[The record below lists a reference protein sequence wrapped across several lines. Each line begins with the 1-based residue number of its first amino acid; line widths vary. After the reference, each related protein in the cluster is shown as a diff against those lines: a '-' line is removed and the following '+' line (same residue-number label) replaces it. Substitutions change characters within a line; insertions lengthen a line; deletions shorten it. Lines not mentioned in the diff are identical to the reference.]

1 MEKHQI
7 LTLTVLRQKVGLTQ
21 MDLAL
26 AIGKSQ
32 TEISHWEKG
41 DRILPADKA
50 GEILAV
56 LRAKDRGGVPSGLK
70 PVDLSRPWDDVLLER
85 SQPFDGKA
93 GREAK
98 RPRLRATAGA
108 AAGRDRA

>member
-56 LRAKDRGGVPSGLK
+56 LRAKDRVAVPPGLK
-70 PVDLSRPWDDVLLER
+70 PADLSRPWDDVLLER
-85 SQPFDGKA
+85 A
-93 GREAK
+93 LAVNGRLARASK

-108 AAGRDRA
+108 AAGRD

>member
-1 MEKHQI
+1 MEKRQI

-21 MDLAL
+21 IDLAL

-41 DRILPADKA
+41 DRALPPDKA

-56 LRAKDRGGVPSGLK
+56 LRAKDRGAMPAGIK
-70 PVDLSRPWDDVLLER
+70 PTDLGRTWDEVLLER
-85 SQPFDGKA
+85 SQVATNGS
-93 GREAK
+93 K
-98 RPRLRATAGA
+98 RPVQRTPVGA
-108 AAGRDRA
+108 AAAKARA

>member
-1 MEKHQI
+1 MEKRQI

-21 MDLAL
+21 IDLAL

-56 LRAKDRGGVPSGLK
+56 LRAQDRGAMPTGIGIA
-70 PVDLSRPWDDVLLER
+70 DLSRPWDDVLLDRAGAGNGR
-85 SQPFDGKA
+85 SAKGP
-93 GREAK
+93 K
-98 RPRLRATAGA
+98 RPRLRASAGA
-108 AAGRDRA
+108 AAGKARA